1 MVNKNLV
8 SLISFIA
15 AIGFSIGAITII
27 QSMNIPVLITLSA
40 SLFSIFA
47 FILFIFIHS
56 LISHFK

>member
-1 MVNKNLV
+1 MNKNLV

-27 QSMNIPVLITLSA
+27 QGMNIPILITLSV
-40 SLFSIFA
+40 SLISTFA
-47 FILFIFIHS
+47 LIIFIFIHS